1 MLLVVY
7 LSNKSTQKSN
17 ICCII
22 CDKFTKR
29 LMMKMIRI
37 SETLHD
43 KLKMKSI
50 RDRINLQETV
60 NAILSKALS

>member
-1 MLLVVY
+1 
-7 LSNKSTQKSN
+7 
-17 ICCII
+17 
-22 CDKFTKR
+22 
-29 LMMKMIRI
+29 MMKMIRI